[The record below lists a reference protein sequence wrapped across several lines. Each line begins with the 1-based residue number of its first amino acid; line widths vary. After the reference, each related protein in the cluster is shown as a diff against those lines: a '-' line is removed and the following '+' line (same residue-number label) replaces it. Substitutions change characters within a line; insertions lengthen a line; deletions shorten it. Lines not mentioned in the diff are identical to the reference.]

1 VAREDEVEP
10 LAWWTYVG
18 VGVLWWASLQALGSG
33 GLDRAGAGL
42 LVAGAFF
49 ALFGAACWYNGRRCG
64 ALHCRISG
72 PGYVALALVALA
84 AAAGLVPLGTGPLLV
99 AFLAVMVGSF
109 AIEHVHERRQG
120 TPG

>member
-1 VAREDEVEP
+1 MAGEDEVEP

-42 LVAGAFF
+42 LVAAAFL
-49 ALFGAACWYNGRRCG
+49 ALFGGACPHNGRRCG
-64 ALHCRISG
+64 ALHCRLSG
-72 PGYVALALVALA
+72 PGHLALAS
-84 AAAGLVPLGTGPLLV
+84 AAGLVPVGTGPLLA

>member
-1 VAREDEVEP
+1 MVDLP
-10 LAWWTYVG
+10 
-18 VGVLWWASLQALGSG
+18 G
-33 GLDRAGAGL
+33 GR
-42 LVAGAFF
+42 FF
-49 ALFGAACWYNGRRCG
+49 ALFGAACWYNGRHCG

-84 AAAGLVPLGTGPLLV
+84 AAAGLVPLGTGPLL
-99 AFLAVMVGSF
+99 AGFLAVMVGSF